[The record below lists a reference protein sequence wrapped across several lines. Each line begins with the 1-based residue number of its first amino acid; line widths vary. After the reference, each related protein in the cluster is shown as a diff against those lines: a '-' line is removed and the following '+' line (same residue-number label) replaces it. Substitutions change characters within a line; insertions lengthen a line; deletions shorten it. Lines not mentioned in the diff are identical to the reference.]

1 MAYDKQK
8 VIDIALA
15 EVGYHE
21 KASNSGLDSPTANSG
36 GGNYTKYARDLDAL
50 GSFYNYPKN
59 GYAWCDIFVDWCFVT
74 AYGRAAAQKLLFQP
88 NYSLGAGCLYSA
100 QYFKQNNAFYSTPQT
115 GDQIFFSYQS
125 GEVSHTGIV
134 VDVADSMIT
143 VVEGNSND
151 RVEKKVYY
159 QGNKYIYGYGRPCYG
174 TQSAPQSN
182 SQAPAPTPAQPKPK
196 AENCL
201 VTLNILRVGSSGEQ
215 VESAQRLLIAK
226 GYTCGGYG
234 ADGEFGNATKQA
246 VINFQQ
252 THNLGV
258 DGEIG
263 TQTWTKLIGG

>member
-50 GSFYNYPKN
+50 GNFYNYPKN

-100 QYFKQNNAFYSTPQT
+100 QYYKQNNAFYSAPQT
-115 GDQIFFSYQS
+115 GDQIFFSYTS

-134 VDVADSMIT
+134 VGVDDSYVVT
-143 VVEGNSND
+143 VEGNSDD
-151 RVEKKVYY
+151 RVEKKIYY
-159 QGNKYIYGYGRPCYG
+159 RGNKYIYGYGRPCYG
-174 TQSAPQSN
+174 TQAASTVDSEKPAQQPVTVVSTCTVKLPLLRQGDV
-182 SQAPAPTPAQPKPK
+182 SQAVRSMQT
-196 AENCL
+196 
-201 VTLNILRVGSSGEQ
+201 
-215 VESAQRLLIAK
+215 LLISR
-226 GYTCGGYG
+226 GYNCGKYG
-234 ADGEFGNATKQA
+234 ADGEFGAATAAALRK
-246 VINFQQ
+246 FQ
-252 THNLGV
+252 TAKSLV
-258 DGEIG
+258 SDAECGEE
-263 TQTWTKLIGG
+263 TWGKLISKN